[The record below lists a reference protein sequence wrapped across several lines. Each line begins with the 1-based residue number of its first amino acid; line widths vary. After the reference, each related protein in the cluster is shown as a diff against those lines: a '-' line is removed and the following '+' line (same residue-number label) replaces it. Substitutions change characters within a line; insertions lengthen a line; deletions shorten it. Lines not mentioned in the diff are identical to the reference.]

1 MNPQRKL
8 IVSQFTAALNTG
20 TNKLLRKVYKRMIGT
35 QKLIKIVL
43 LINDIGRHWVLVPNL
58 EFQTVKNKVSIYIK
72 DKIFCCDEG
81 SWTLVNRF
89 GSM

>member
-43 LINDIGRHWVLVPNL
+43 LINDIERLWV
-58 EFQTVKNKVSIYIK
+58 
-72 DKIFCCDEG
+72 
-81 SWTLVNRF
+81 
-89 GSM
+89 